1 MTKADFNDPRS
12 PEWIRANR
20 QFKQLQ
26 SGDRGL
32 FPETAEFG
40 TEIQHL
46 HTSSR
51 GHGNYCLFDYRYYH
65 LWLFPEEYIVYC
77 DYRYYSMAHHWE
89 CSAKPVSA
97 KWNKSKIRK
106 VDVVIGDVSSWY
118 WKGGTATAQQFIL
131 EFPDHRGNHNS
142 VEWQDR
148 SYSSSSFSFS
158 SSFSSNSSLSS
169 SRKLTPPTC
178 RRSHLYQQR
187 F

>member
-89 CSAKPVSA
+89 CSAKPCLQNEINLKSGRWTLWSA
-97 KWNKSKIRK
+97 MFLADTEK
-106 VDVVIGDVSSWY
+106 
-118 WKGGTATAQQFIL
+118 AEQQQL
-131 EFPDHRGNHNS
+131 NS
-142 VEWQDR
+142 L
-148 SYSSSSFSFS
+148 F
-158 SSFSSNSSLSS
+158 
-169 SRKLTPPTC
+169 
-178 RRSHLYQQR
+178 
-187 F
+187 

>member
-32 FPETAEFG
+32 FPGTAEYGTETAPPHVITG
-40 TEIQHL
+40 
-46 HTSSR
+46 SR
-51 GHGNYCLFDYRYYH
+51 KLLFVWLSVLPFMVISGRIH
-65 LWLFPEEYIVYC
+65 RLLWLPLLQHGASLRVF
-77 DYRYYSMAHHWE
+77 SQT
-89 CSAKPVSA
+89 VSA

-106 VDVVIGDVSSWY
+106 VDVVIGHVSSWY